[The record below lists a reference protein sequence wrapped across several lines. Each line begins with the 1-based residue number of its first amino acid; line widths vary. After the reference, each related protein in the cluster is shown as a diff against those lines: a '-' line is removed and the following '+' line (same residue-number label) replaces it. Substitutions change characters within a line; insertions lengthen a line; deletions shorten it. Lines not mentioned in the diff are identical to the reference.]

1 MLGKREPQMY
11 GSTTLQEIETDCRYF
26 AQDNGFELTFYQSNN
41 ECMIIEWIQN
51 ADGVADGIIIN
62 PAAFTHTSIAILD
75 ALKTVR
81 CPIVEIHISNPY
93 QRERFRHISYVS
105 QVATGTICG
114 FGAYGYILALSSMLN
129 LLK

>member
-1 MLGKREPQMY
+1 
-11 GSTTLQEIETDCRYF
+11 
-26 AQDNGFELTFYQSNN
+26 
-41 ECMIIEWIQN
+41 MIIEWIQN

-75 ALKTVR
+75 ALMTVR